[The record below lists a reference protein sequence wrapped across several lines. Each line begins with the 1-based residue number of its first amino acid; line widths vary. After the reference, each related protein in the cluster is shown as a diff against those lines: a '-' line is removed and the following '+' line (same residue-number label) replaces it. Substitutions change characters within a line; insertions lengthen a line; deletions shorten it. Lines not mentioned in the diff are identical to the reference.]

1 VIARIWRGVVRR
13 EDADEYAEY
22 IRETG
27 FSAYAKTAG
36 NRGSWMLRRDDGERT
51 EFLTFSLWESYEAI
65 RGFAGEDIETAVY
78 YPKDDE
84 FLIERDERVAH
95 YEVADES

>member
-1 VIARIWRGVVRR
+1 MVARIWRGVARHK
-13 EDADEYAEY
+13 DADEYADY

-27 FSAYAKTAG
+27 FSAYAKTPG
-36 NRGSWMLRRDDGERT
+36 NRGSWMLRRDSEDRT

-65 RGFAGEDIETAVY
+65 RGFAGDDIEAAVY

-84 FLIERDERVAH
+84 FLIERDEKVAH
-95 YEVADES
+95 YEVADEG